1 MYRKANETIN
11 QGLSLG
17 ARILL
22 GSVAAL
28 MGAMMILIAEPP
40 NKAAFFAIGAFCL
53 AIALACVTR
62 GRVRQ
67 FIGSCIGVVIFL
79 AGVAYL
85 AWEIGNGVFWSGQ
98 RSQPSVVNAI
108 LYLVFIGVP
117 GAAYAY
123 KVRFG
128 YPYKDGQ

>member
-1 MYRKANETIN
+1 
-11 QGLSLG
+11 
-17 ARILL
+17 
-22 GSVAAL
+22 

-40 NKAAFFAIGAFCL
+40 NRAAFYAIGGFCL
-53 AIALACVTR
+53 AISLACASH

-85 AWEIGNGVFWSGQ
+85 IWEIGHGVLWSGQ
-98 RSQPSVVNAI
+98 RSQPSVFNAI
-108 LYLVFIGVP
+108 LYLIFIGVP

-128 YPYKDGQ
+128 YRKEP